1 MGQVNDAVPFEVVG
15 FKKVEKYL
23 KGIVRVFEHAGR
35 DFIGELVAVSL
46 AVDVKV
52 RDAYGGAVGISVMGG
67 KIQACE
73 DDGFGGAAQLA
84 FEFEHNALLRDVER
98 EGDAG
103 AVGGDQRDGI
113 RCSRFDC
120 VGGEVVCCLGE
131 CGERSG

>member
-1 MGQVNDAVPFEVVG
+1 MQG
-15 FKKVEKYL
+15 
-23 KGIVRVFEHAGR
+23 
-35 DFIGELVAVSL
+35 GELVAVSL

-52 RDAYGGAVGISVMGG
+52 RDAYGGAVGISVRGG
-67 KIQACE
+67 KIQARE

-113 RCSRFDC
+113 RCSGFDC